1 MIVDFPPLR
10 WFLWRGVCMDIINN
24 YIAVARKLLRLKR
37 IKCFFISADLKIKLG
52 CGVHRPKEKIG
63 LEEGKK
69 KTLPSDYLEKH

>member
-1 MIVDFPPLR
+1 MIVAYCI
-10 WFLWRGVCMDIINN
+10 V
-24 YIAVARKLLRLKR
+24 AVRKLLRLKR

-52 CGVHRPKEKIG
+52 YGVHRSKGKIG

>member
-1 MIVDFPPLR
+1 MIV
-10 WFLWRGVCMDIINN
+10 GYCI
-24 YIAVARKLLRLKR
+24 IAVRKLLRLKR

-52 CGVHRPKEKIG
+52 YGVHRSKGKIG